1 MLRFNTSGF
10 SFLMY
15 SEAIMIF
22 IYIKEKTYTLVNEM
36 IKIRKFNSWFVKE
49 NSFINGIIL
58 VLFLFKTIINVNSS
72 DFRISVNLRTWSFLW
87 VLVGRGLIRILI
99 MRLVKISKTWW
110 LVIILM
116 NFFLVMIFIDSAHS
130 LNFICLNLYLI
141 IN

>member
-72 DFRISVNLRTWSFLW
+72 DFRISVNLRTWPFLW

-116 NFFLVMIFIDSAHS
+116 NFFLVMIFIDSTHS
-130 LNFICLNLYLI
+130 LNFICLNLDLI